1 MEVGKKENPMTI
13 IVRGNFTIEELSN
26 DRMVL
31 KENDYSI
38 TYKEN
43 REGEPKVCY
52 EIHGIYTL
60 KKVSNKR
67 D

>member
-1 MEVGKKENPMTI
+1 
-13 IVRGNFTIEELSN
+13 
-26 DRMVL
+26 MVL

-38 TYKEN
+38 TYKEK

>member
-31 KENDYSI
+31 KENGYDFIY
-38 TYKEN
+38 EQN
-43 REGEPKVCY
+43 RYGEPKVCY